1 MNKEKLDELALE
13 AVKNYFLNADASL
26 SYENFEIQHAE
37 LIRPFL
43 IKACDF
49 DKDGEKAV
57 NYFIKKYNEIFDS
70 YTKILEEIYKK
81 KGE

>member
-1 MNKEKLDELALE
+1 MNKEKLDELAHE
-13 AVKNYFLNADASL
+13 AVNNYFLNADASL

-43 IKACDF
+43 IRACDF
-49 DKDGEKAV
+49 DEDGEKAV

-70 YTKILEEIYKK
+70 YTRILEEIKINE
-81 KGE
+81 G